1 MFLSSPDGGMEDLI
15 MIDFDE
21 EIKKFQPSRE
31 VDEAEDAIYGN
42 NTVDVTDIID
52 KIISKTVE
60 SK

>member
-1 MFLSSPDGGMEDLI
+1 MFLSLQYGGMEDFI

-21 EIKKFQPSRE
+21 EIKKFQLSQE

>member
-1 MFLSSPDGGMEDLI
+1 MSSPDGGMEDLT

-21 EIKKFQPSRE
+21 EIKKFQPSHE

>member
-1 MFLSSPDGGMEDLI
+1 MFLSSPDGGMEDLT

-21 EIKKFQPSRE
+21 EIKKFRPSQE

>member
-1 MFLSSPDGGMEDLI
+1 MADKEKGKVWYKI

-21 EIKKFQPSRE
+21 EIKKFQPSQE

>member
-1 MFLSSPDGGMEDLI
+1 MFLSSPDGGMEDLT

-21 EIKKFQPSRE
+21 EIKKFQPSQE
-31 VDEAEDAIYGN
+31 VDEAEDAIHGN

>member
-1 MFLSSPDGGMEDLI
+1 MFLSSPDGGMEDLT

-21 EIKKFQPSRE
+21 EIKKFQPSQE

-42 NTVDVTDIID
+42 NTVDGTDIID